1 MAITDLLKKSLD
13 KISVADLKIMEGKKM
28 NEIEKQEQT
37 LRKLNDQLAEIR
49 AAIRDKQK

>member
-28 NEIEKQEQT
+28 NEIEKTGTNTKKIE
-37 LRKLNDQLAEIR
+37 
-49 AAIRDKQK
+49 